1 MMCTTSAK
9 LIPRK
14 QHTKLTA
21 FVARVSIAQWYQP
34 FLSVGVRS
42 TPFIDDVE
50 ERFWASIAEKVK
62 GGFAWIEYPLY

>member
-1 MMCTTSAK
+1 MMCTTGAK

-14 QHTKLTA
+14 QHTKLTV
-21 FVARVSIAQWYQP
+21 FVARLSIAQWSQP

-50 ERFWASIAEKVK
+50 ERFWVSIAENLRHC
-62 GGFAWIEYPLY
+62 IQ